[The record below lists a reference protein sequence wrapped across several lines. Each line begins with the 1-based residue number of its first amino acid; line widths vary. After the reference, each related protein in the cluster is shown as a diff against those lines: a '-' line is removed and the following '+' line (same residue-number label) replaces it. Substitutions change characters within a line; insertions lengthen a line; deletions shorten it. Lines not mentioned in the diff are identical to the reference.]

1 MRCTFV
7 FVALIGLIG
16 ATAAQAIGGP
26 GEGYS
31 TSQLAFLN
39 EPNTPVFEPSVEKY
53 WNTYINQAQN
63 ASPITKTPADTM
75 TIWMN
80 NFPIQFSTPV
90 MIKGT
95 SFYANASK
103 ISGMSPAEL
112 NSMLLQRDINLDFYV
127 SKNWQYTPTGTV
139 LSSAAQGNHTPSKDA
154 KGQILAETIKGGF
167 TI

>member
-1 MRCTFV
+1 MKWTIA

-16 ATAAQAIGGP
+16 ATAAQAIFT

-39 EPNTPVFEPSVEKY
+39 EPNTPTFEPSVEKY

-63 ASPITKTPADTM
+63 ASPIMKSPANTM
-75 TIWMN
+75 NIWMN
-80 NFPIQFSTPV
+80 NFPLQFSTPV
-90 MIKGT
+90 QIKGT
-95 SFYANASK
+95 SFSANASK
-103 ISGMSPAEL
+103 ISGISPAEL
-112 NSMLLQRDINLDFYV
+112 NSMLLKRDINMDFYV

-139 LSSAAQGNHTPSKDA
+139 LSSAAQGNNIPPKDA
-154 KGQILAETIKGGF
+154 KGQIISQSIMGSF